1 MLKTILAVLVA
12 AIIAL
17 ANGGSAF
24 ASTTAFADLEL
35 IRVYYDRAGEE
46 IATALGTVT
55 DVTASGGTFA
65 GSFGSLTTGYVVY
78 FSVDRTYNK
87 IWATGATGTASI
99 INGALSSMTSMKTGA
114 GNVLGQFNIYGTG
127 NSYSGLASAV
137 NSYKNKLSAT
147 QGTLNNAITAGTR
160 LNTEVTLAQVIGSS
174 TGSATQTLY
183 YWAKGITSV
192 AAEKIGVAAAT
203 IVTNADGS
211 ATITSTTA
219 AAPTPIPPAFLL
231 MGSGLLGMVG
241 LRRKNKAA

>member
-1 MLKTILAVLVA
+1 MFRKKIAVTIA
-12 AIIAL
+12 AAL
-17 ANGGSAF
+17 MTLSASSAF
-24 ASTTAFADLEL
+24 AAFTDLEL
-35 IRVYYDRAGEE
+35 IRVYYDRAGNEY
-46 IATALGTVT
+46 ATDLGKVKDLTAAGASTTIGGTYGSLAAGSSFAVYFAVDRAT
-55 DVTASGGTFA
+55 NELWASGST
-65 GSFGSLTTGYVVY
+65 STP
-78 FSVDRTYNK
+78 SV
-87 IWATGATGTASI
+87 
-99 INGALSSMTSMKTGA
+99 INGALSSMNSMKTGA
-114 GNVLGQFNIYGTG
+114 GNVFNQYGVSATT
-127 NSYSGLASAV
+127 YVGLASAI

-211 ATITSTTA
+211 ATIISTTA